1 MVQAQVGI
9 AMAILMITNTANI
22 EHNTE
27 LSEQHT
33 AELTSQS
40 NVQNTVKSTVQN
52 KVKSAV
58 KSTAINN
65 SPVQLNRLLQL
76 CSANLPVGGF
86 SFSQGLEY
94 AVEMGWLT
102 SPQTTASWITINL
115 EESIAQT
122 DLAILQR
129 LYQALSQDDFST
141 FNYWNEH
148 LIACRESHELLL
160 ADLAMGKA
168 LVRLLRQLNKLDSTH
183 YEPILQVAE
192 ISFVSAFAVCA
203 YLLGLDVISAQSG
216 YCWTYIDNQVAAAT
230 KLVPLGQTQ
239 AQNLLFELTENTQ
252 AIIEKA
258 NQINDDDI
266 GTSLPHLAMASAW
279 HETQYS
285 RLFRS

>member
-1 MVQAQVGI
+1 MGTRMLTKT
-9 AMAILMITNTANI
+9 AMKPKTDPI
-22 EHNTE
+22 
-27 LSEQHT
+27 
-33 AELTSQS
+33 
-40 NVQNTVKSTVQN
+40 
-52 KVKSAV
+52 
-58 KSTAINN
+58 
-65 SPVQLNRLLQL
+65 QLNRLLQL

-102 SPQTTASWITINL
+102 SPETTASWITINL

-122 DLAILQR
+122 DLAILKR
-129 LYQALSQDDFST
+129 LYTALSTHDLAAFE
-141 FNYWNEH
+141 YWNSH

-168 LVRLLRQLNKLDSTH
+168 LIRLIKQLNNINVDAYQAIIQIK
-183 YEPILQVAE
+183 E
-192 ISFVSAFAVCA
+192 ISFVSAFALCA
-203 YLLGLDVISAQSG
+203 YVFKLDLISAQSG

-239 AQNLLFELTENTQ
+239 AQNLLFELSDNTQ
-252 AIIEKA
+252 LIIEKSNNIA
-258 NQINDDDI
+258 DDDI

>member
-1 MVQAQVGI
+1 MPTSSNTQLASKPQADPI
-9 AMAILMITNTANI
+9 
-22 EHNTE
+22 
-27 LSEQHT
+27 
-33 AELTSQS
+33 
-40 NVQNTVKSTVQN
+40 K
-52 KVKSAV
+52 
-58 KSTAINN
+58 
-65 SPVQLNRLLQL
+65 LNRLLQL

-102 SPQTTASWITINL
+102 SPETAASWININL

-129 LYQALSQDDFST
+129 LYQALSNNNFDA
-141 FNYWNEH
+141 FNTWNQH

-168 LVRLLRQLNKLDSTH
+168 LVRLLRQLNSIDSQA
-183 YEPILQVAE
+183 YEPILASTE
-192 ISFVSAFAVCA
+192 ISFVSAFAICA
-203 YLLGLDVISAQSG
+203 YLFELDLLSAQSG

-230 KLVPLGQTQ
+230 KLIPLGQTQ

-252 AIIEKA
+252 LIIEKSNCIA
-258 NQINDDDI
+258 DDDV

>member
-1 MVQAQVGI
+1 
-9 AMAILMITNTANI
+9 MITK
-22 EHNTE
+22 E
-27 LSEQHT
+27 SEAHLFKPQ
-33 AELTSQS
+33 ADP
-40 NVQNTVKSTVQN
+40 
-52 KVKSAV
+52 
-58 KSTAINN
+58 I
-65 SPVQLNRLLQL
+65 QLNRLLQL

-102 SPQTTASWITINL
+102 SAETTASWININL

-122 DLAILQR
+122 DLAILKR
-129 LYQALSQDDFST
+129 LFIALNNNDLDGFS
-141 FNYWNEH
+141 YWNTH

-168 LVRLLRQLNKLDSTH
+168 LIRLIKQLDSIDITP
-183 YEPILQVAE
+183 YQTIIDLKE
-192 ISFVSAFAVCA
+192 ISFVSAFALCA
-203 YLLGLDVISAQSG
+203 YVFKLDLTSAQSG

-239 AQNLLFELTENTQ
+239 AQNLLFELTENIQ
-252 AIIEKA
+252 KIIEKS
-258 NQINDDDI
+258 NDIIDDDI

>member
-1 MVQAQVGI
+1 MVTRMLMTKQRI
-9 AMAILMITNTANI
+9 KNILMRTKPVTKFENKP
-22 EHNTE
+22 
-27 LSEQHT
+27 S
-33 AELTSQS
+33 
-40 NVQNTVKSTVQN
+40 VKPLLV
-52 KVKSAV
+52 VKPQAV
-58 KSTAINN
+58 PIK
-65 SPVQLNRLLQL
+65 LNRLLQL

-102 SPQTTASWITINL
+102 SPETTASWIKINL
-115 EESIAQT
+115 EESIAHT
-122 DLAILQR
+122 DLAILKR
-129 LYQALSQDDFST
+129 LFSALSKHETDHDLSVFKH
-141 FNYWNEH
+141 WNSH

-168 LVRLLRQLNKLDSTH
+168 LIRLIKQLDNINIETYQTIVQLN
-183 YEPILQVAE
+183 E
-192 ISFVSAFAVCA
+192 ISFVSAFALCA
-203 YLLGLDVISAQSG
+203 YVFNLDLISAQSG

-252 AIIEKA
+252 LIIEKA
-258 NQINDDDI
+258 NNIADEDI

>member
-1 MVQAQVGI
+1 MGHIVKAIMV
-9 AMAILMITNTANI
+9 MLMHTKTSSLITESDHITQPI
-22 EHNTE
+22 
-27 LSEQHT
+27 S
-33 AELTSQS
+33 TSQLKP
-40 NVQNTVKSTVQN
+40 QADPIK
-52 KVKSAV
+52 
-58 KSTAINN
+58 
-65 SPVQLNRLLQL
+65 LNRLLQL

-102 SPQTTASWITINL
+102 SPETTESWIKINL

-122 DLAILQR
+122 DLAILKR
-129 LYQALSQDDFST
+129 LFNALSVHTPENHTPENHTEYDIDAFK
-141 FNYWNEH
+141 YWNTH

-168 LVRLLRQLNKLDSTH
+168 LIRLVKQLDNIDIAPYQAIIALK
-183 YEPILQVAE
+183 E
-192 ISFVSAFAVCA
+192 ISFVSAFALCA
-203 YLLGLDVISAQSG
+203 YIFKLDLLSAQSG

-239 AQNLLFELTENTQ
+239 AQNLLFDLTESTQ
-252 AIIEKA
+252 IIIDKSNA
-258 NQINDDDI
+258 INDDEI

>member
-1 MVQAQVGI
+1 MNTKLVTKAKTCACVQA
-9 AMAILMITNTANI
+9 MSL
-22 EHNTE
+22 
-27 LSEQHT
+27 
-33 AELTSQS
+33 
-40 NVQNTVKSTVQN
+40 VKP
-52 KVKSAV
+52 KVDPLK
-58 KSTAINN
+58 
-65 SPVQLNRLLQL
+65 LNRLLQL

-94 AVEMGWLT
+94 AVEMAWLT
-102 SPQTTASWITINL
+102 SAKTTASWININL

-122 DLAILQR
+122 DLAILKR
-129 LYQALSQDDFST
+129 LFTALSADDLTAFA
-141 FNYWNEH
+141 YWNSH

-168 LVRLLRQLNKLDSTH
+168 LIRLVKQLDTLNLDA
-183 YEPILQVAE
+183 YQIILQLKEV
-192 ISFVSAFAVCA
+192 SFVSAFALCA
-203 YLLGLDVISAQSG
+203 YGFDLDLVSAQSG

-239 AQNLLFELTENTQ
+239 AQNLLFELTESTPLL
-252 AIIEKA
+252 IEKA
-258 NQINDDDI
+258 NNLADDDI